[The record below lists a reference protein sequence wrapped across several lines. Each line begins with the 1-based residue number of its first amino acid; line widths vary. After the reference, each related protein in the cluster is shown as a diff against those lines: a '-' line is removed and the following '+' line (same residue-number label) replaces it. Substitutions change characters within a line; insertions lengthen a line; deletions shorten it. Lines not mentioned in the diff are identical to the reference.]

1 MWDFA
6 EITSEELA
14 LQRKRYEPLTASVR
28 ELIDATLRT
37 EVDDDVVASARVDI
51 EAATA
56 KLRSHQVDGTLGIG
70 LTSDGETMAWGNV
83 AIGTRNPLAPPL
95 VVQHDGPGRAHLDVE
110 LGAAYEGAP
119 GHLHGGYGALVL
131 DHLLGAVASYDD
143 PDTAAATG
151 TITFRYQRPTRLGHL
166 RAEAEIQR
174 TEGRKI
180 FVTGHLGDADG
191 ATVTAE
197 GVFFVI
203 GPGRQ
208 DQGNAR
214 E

>member
-6 EITSEELA
+6 EITSDEIA
-14 LQRKRYEPLTASVR
+14 RQRKRYEPLTASVR

-37 EVDDDVVASARVDI
+37 EVDDEVTASARADI

-56 KLRSHQVDGTLGIG
+56 KLRNLQLDGTLGIG
-70 LTSDGETMAWGNV
+70 LTPDGETVAWGNV
-83 AIGTRNPLAPPL
+83 AIGPRNPLAPPL
-95 VVQHDGPGRAHLDVE
+95 VVQHDGPGRAHLDVH

-119 GHLHGGYGALVL
+119 GHLHGGYSALVL

-151 TITFRYQRPTRLGHL
+151 TISFRYQRPTRLGRVH
-166 RAEAEIQR
+166 AEAEIQR

-180 FVTGHLGDADG
+180 FIVGHLADAEG

-197 GVFFVI
+197 GVFIVI

-208 DQGNAR
+208 DQGDVR
-214 E
+214 D